1 MIWHYS
7 CNTILQKS
15 VIGLLA
21 LAASRVSDNGL
32 ARVCERS
39 NLSQQTVQKA
49 RNNLSNIT
57 LRPSRLCSEVT
68 T

>member
-1 MIWHYS
+1 
-7 CNTILQKS
+7 
-15 VIGLLA
+15 LLA

-39 NLSQQTVQKA
+39 NLSQQTVHKA

-57 LRPSRLCSEVT
+57 LRPSLPYSEVT